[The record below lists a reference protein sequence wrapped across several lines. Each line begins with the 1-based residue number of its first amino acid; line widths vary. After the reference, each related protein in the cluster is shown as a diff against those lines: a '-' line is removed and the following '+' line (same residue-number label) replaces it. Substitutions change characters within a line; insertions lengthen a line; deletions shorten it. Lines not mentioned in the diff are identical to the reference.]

1 MSYESLS
8 DKQVQILKYIKDEL
22 TVRGYPPSIREI
34 CKAVGLSSTSSVH
47 AHLNTLENKGYI
59 RKGTN
64 KRRALEVIDVD
75 DICCNMP
82 KKEIINVPIIGTVT
96 AGSPI
101 LAVENIDDTLP
112 ISIDFV
118 GNKES
123 YVLKVKGESM
133 IEAGILSGDYVIV
146 NSQHTAKNGDI
157 VVALIGDEATVK
169 TFYKEK
175 DHIRLQPQNSSM
187 DPILIKEPYILGVVK
202 AVVRKYWII
211 IIMGHI
217 FINI

>member
-1 MSYESLS
+1 MSYEGLS
-8 DKQVQILKYIKDEL
+8 DKQVKILQYIKDEL
-22 TVRGYPPSIREI
+22 TLRGYPRSIREI
-34 CKAVGLSSTSSVH
+34 CKAVGLNSTSSVH
-47 AHLNTLENKGYI
+47 AHLNTLEEKGYI
-59 RKGTN
+59 KKGTN
-64 KRRALEVIDVD
+64 KRRALELIDLD
-75 DICCNMP
+75 DICCDMP
-82 KKEIINVPIIGTVT
+82 KKEIINLPIIGTVT

-123 YVLKVKGESM
+123 YVLKVKGDSM
-133 IEAGILSGDYVIV
+133 IEAGILHGDYVIV
-146 NSQHTAKNGDI
+146 NSQRNAKNGDI

-202 AVVRKYWII
+202 AVVRKY
-211 IIMGHI
+211 
-217 FINI
+217 

>member
-1 MSYESLS
+1 MNFEGLS
-8 DKQVQILKYIKDEL
+8 DKQIKIIHYINVEL
-22 TVRGYPPSIREI
+22 TLRGYPPSIREI

-47 AHLNTLENKGYI
+47 AHLNTLEEKGYI
-59 RKGTN
+59 KKGTN
-64 KRRALEVIDVD
+64 KRRALELIDLD

-82 KKEIINVPIIGTVT
+82 KKEIVNVPIIGTVA

-101 LAVENIDDTLP
+101 LAVENIEDTLP

-123 YVLKVKGESM
+123 YVLIVKGESM
-133 IEAGILSGDYVIV
+133 VEAGILNGDFVIV
-146 NSQHTAKNGDI
+146 NSQNTAKNGDI
-157 VVALIGDEATVK
+157 VVALIEDEATVK

-187 DPILIKEPYILGVVK
+187 DPILIKNPQILGVVK
-202 AVVRKYWII
+202 AVVRKY
-211 IIMGHI
+211 
-217 FINI
+217 

>member
-1 MSYESLS
+1 MSYEGLS
-8 DKQVQILKYIKDEL
+8 DKQVKILQFIKDEL
-22 TVRGYPPSIREI
+22 TIKGYPPSIREI

-47 AHLNTLENKGYI
+47 AHLKTLEGKGYI
-59 RKGTN
+59 KKGTN
-64 KRRALEVIDVD
+64 KRRALELIDVD
-75 DICCNMP
+75 DICSDMP
-82 KKEIINVPIIGTVT
+82 KKEIINLPIIGTVT

-123 YVLKVKGESM
+123 YVLKVKGDSM
-133 IEAGILSGDYVIV
+133 IDAGILDGDFVVV
-146 NSQHTAKNGDI
+146 NSQHNAKNGDI

-202 AVVRKYWII
+202 SVVRKY
-211 IIMGHI
+211 
-217 FINI
+217 

>member
-1 MSYESLS
+1 MSYEGLS

-47 AHLNTLENKGYI
+47 AHLNTLEDKGYI
-59 RKGTN
+59 KKGTN
-64 KRRALEVIDVD
+64 KRRALELIDVD
-75 DICCNMP
+75 DICSDMP
-82 KKEIINVPIIGTVT
+82 KKEIINLPIIGTVT

-133 IEAGILSGDYVIV
+133 IEAGILNGDYVIV
-146 NSQHTAKNGDI
+146 NSQHNAKNGDI

-202 AVVRKYWII
+202 AVVRKY
-211 IIMGHI
+211 
-217 FINI
+217 

>member
-1 MSYESLS
+1 MSYEGLS

-22 TVRGYPPSIREI
+22 TLRGYPPSIREI

-47 AHLNTLENKGYI
+47 AHLNTLEDKGYI
-59 RKGTN
+59 KKGTN
-64 KRRALEVIDVD
+64 KRRALELIDVD
-75 DICCNMP
+75 DICSDMP
-82 KKEIINVPIIGTVT
+82 RKEIINLPIVGTVT

-118 GNKES
+118 GNKDS
-123 YVLKVKGESM
+123 YVLKIKGESM
-133 IEAGILSGDYVIV
+133 IEAGILDGDYVIV
-146 NSQHTAKNGDI
+146 NSQNDAKNGEI

-175 DHIRLQPQNSSM
+175 DHIRLQPENSLM
-187 DPILIKEPYILGVVK
+187 DPILIKDPYILGVVK
-202 AVVRKYWII
+202 AVVRKY
-211 IIMGHI
+211 
-217 FINI
+217 

>member
-1 MSYESLS
+1 MSYEGLS
-8 DKQVQILKYIKDEL
+8 DKQIQILQYIKDEL
-22 TVRGYPPSIREI
+22 TLRGYPPSIREI

-47 AHLNTLENKGYI
+47 AHLNTLEEKGHI
-59 RKGTN
+59 KKGTN
-64 KRRALEVIDVD
+64 KRRALELIDID
-75 DICCNMP
+75 DICSDMP
-82 KKEIINVPIIGTVT
+82 KKEIINLPIIGTVT

-123 YVLKVKGESM
+123 YVLKVKGDSM
-133 IEAGILSGDYVIV
+133 IEAGILHGDFVIV
-146 NSQHTAKNGDI
+146 NSQHNAKNGDI

-175 DHIRLQPQNSSM
+175 DHIRLQPQNSAM

-202 AVVRKYWII
+202 AVVRKY
-211 IIMGHI
+211 
-217 FINI
+217 

>member
-1 MSYESLS
+1 MSYEGLS
-8 DKQVQILKYIKDEL
+8 DKQINILKYIKDEL
-22 TVRGYPPSIREI
+22 SLRGYPPSIREI
-34 CKAVGLSSTSSVH
+34 CKAVNLSSTSSVH
-47 AHLNTLENKGYI
+47 AHLNTLEEKGYI

-64 KRRALEVIDVD
+64 KRRALELIDVD

-82 KKEIINVPIIGTVT
+82 KKEIVNVPIIGTVT

-101 LAVENIDDTLP
+101 LAIENIDDTLP

-123 YVLKVKGESM
+123 YVLKIKGESM
-133 IEAGILSGDYVIV
+133 IEAGILDGDYVIV
-146 NSQHTAKNGDI
+146 NSQHSAKNGDI

-202 AVVRKYWII
+202 AVVRKY
-211 IIMGHI
+211 
-217 FINI
+217 

>member
-1 MSYESLS
+1 MSYEGLS
-8 DKQVQILKYIKDEL
+8 DKQIQILQYIKNEL
-22 TVRGYPPSIREI
+22 TLRGYPPSIREI

-47 AHLNTLENKGYI
+47 AHLNTLEEKGYI
-59 RKGTN
+59 KKGTN
-64 KRRALEVIDVD
+64 KRRALELIDID
-75 DICCNMP
+75 DICSDMP
-82 KKEIINVPIIGTVT
+82 KKEIINLPIIGTVT

-123 YVLKVKGESM
+123 YVLKVKGDSM
-133 IEAGILSGDYVIV
+133 IEAGILHGDFVIV
-146 NSQHTAKNGDI
+146 NSQHNAKNGDI

-175 DHIRLQPQNSSM
+175 DHIRLQPQNSAM

-202 AVVRKYWII
+202 AVVRKY
-211 IIMGHI
+211 
-217 FINI
+217 

>member
-1 MSYESLS
+1 MSYEGLS
-8 DKQVQILKYIKDEL
+8 DKQVKILQFIKDEL
-22 TVRGYPPSIREI
+22 TLKGYPPSIREI

-47 AHLNTLENKGYI
+47 AHLNTLEEKGYI
-59 RKGTN
+59 KKGTN
-64 KRRALEVIDVD
+64 KRRALELIDVD
-75 DICCNMP
+75 DICSDMP
-82 KKEIINVPIIGTVT
+82 KKEIINLPIIGTIT

-133 IEAGILSGDYVIV
+133 IEAGILHGDLVIV
-146 NSQHTAKNGDI
+146 NSQHNAKNGDI
-157 VVALIGDEATVK
+157 VVALIGEEATVK

-202 AVVRKYWII
+202 AVVRRY
-211 IIMGHI
+211 
-217 FINI
+217 

>member
-59 RKGTN
+59 KKGTN

-82 KKEIINVPIIGTVT
+82 KKEIVNVPIIGTVT

-175 DHIRLQPQNSSM
+175 DHIRLQPQNSAM
-187 DPILIKEPYILGVVK
+187 DPILIKEPYILGLVK
-202 AVVRKYWII
+202 AVVRKY
-211 IIMGHI
+211 
-217 FINI
+217 

>member
-1 MSYESLS
+1 MSYEGLS
-8 DKQVQILKYIKDEL
+8 DKQVKILQFIKDEL
-22 TVRGYPPSIREI
+22 TLKGYPPSIREI

-47 AHLNTLENKGYI
+47 AHLNTLEEKGYI
-59 RKGTN
+59 KKGTN
-64 KRRALEVIDVD
+64 KRRALELIDVD
-75 DICCNMP
+75 DICSDMP
-82 KKEIINVPIIGTVT
+82 KKEIINLPIIGTVT

-112 ISIDFV
+112 ISIDFI

-123 YVLKVKGESM
+123 YVLKVKGDSM
-133 IEAGILSGDYVIV
+133 IEAGILHGDFVIV
-146 NSQHTAKNGDI
+146 NSQHNAKNGDI

-202 AVVRKYWII
+202 AVVRKY
-211 IIMGHI
+211 
-217 FINI
+217 

>member
-1 MSYESLS
+1 MSYEGLS
-8 DKQVQILKYIKDEL
+8 DKQVKILQYIKDEL
-22 TVRGYPPSIREI
+22 TLRGYPPSIREI
-34 CKAVGLSSTSSVH
+34 CKAVGLNSTSSVH
-47 AHLNTLENKGYI
+47 AHLNTLEEKGYI
-59 RKGTN
+59 KKGTN
-64 KRRALEVIDVD
+64 KRRALELIDLD
-75 DICCNMP
+75 NICCDMP
-82 KKEIINVPIIGTVT
+82 KKEIINLPIIGTVT

-123 YVLKVKGESM
+123 YVLKVKGDSM
-133 IEAGILSGDYVIV
+133 IEAGILHGDYVIV
-146 NSQHTAKNGDI
+146 NSQRNAKNGDI

-202 AVVRKYWII
+202 AVVRKY
-211 IIMGHI
+211 
-217 FINI
+217 

>member
-1 MSYESLS
+1 MSYSSLS
-8 DKQVQILKYIKDEL
+8 DKQIKILQFIKDEITL
-22 TVRGYPPSIREI
+22 KGYPPSIREI

-47 AHLNTLENKGYI
+47 AHLNTLEEKGFI
-59 RKGTN
+59 KRGEN
-64 KRRALEVIDVD
+64 KRRALELIDVD
-75 DICCNMP
+75 DICSDMP
-82 KKEIINVPIIGTVT
+82 KKEIINLPIIGTVT

-123 YVLKVKGESM
+123 YVLRIKGDSM
-133 IEAGILSGDYVIV
+133 IEAGILDKDFVIV

-202 AVVRKYWII
+202 AVVRKY
-211 IIMGHI
+211 
-217 FINI
+217 

>member
-1 MSYESLS
+1 MNFEGLS
-8 DKQVQILKYIKDEL
+8 DKQIKILQYIKNEL
-22 TVRGYPPSIREI
+22 TLRGYPPSIREI

-47 AHLNTLENKGYI
+47 AHLNTLEEKGYLK
-59 RKGTN
+59 KGSN
-64 KRRALEVIDVD
+64 KRRALELIDVD

-82 KKEIINVPIIGTVT
+82 KKEIVNVPIIGTVT
-96 AGSPI
+96 AGQPI
-101 LAVENIDDTLP
+101 LAVENVDDTLP

-133 IEAGILSGDYVIV
+133 IDAGILDGDYVVV
-146 NSQHTAKNGDI
+146 NQQNTAKNGDI
-157 VVALIGDEATVK
+157 VVALIDDSATVK

-175 DHIRLQPQNSSM
+175 DHIRLQPENKSM

-202 AVVRKYWII
+202 AVVRKY
-211 IIMGHI
+211 
-217 FINI
+217 

>member
-1 MSYESLS
+1 MSYEGLS
-8 DKQVQILKYIKDEL
+8 DKQIKILQFIKDEL
-22 TVRGYPPSIREI
+22 TLRGYPPSIREI

-47 AHLNTLENKGYI
+47 AHLNTLEDKGYI
-59 RKGTN
+59 KKGTN
-64 KRRALEVIDVD
+64 KRRALELIDVD
-75 DICCNMP
+75 DICSDMP
-82 KKEIINVPIIGTVT
+82 KKEIINLPIIGTVT

-123 YVLKVKGESM
+123 YVLKIKGDSM
-133 IEAGILSGDYVIV
+133 IEAGILHGDYVIV
-146 NSQHTAKNGDI
+146 NSQHNAKNGDI

-202 AVVRKYWII
+202 AVVRKY
-211 IIMGHI
+211 
-217 FINI
+217 